1 MTAIGILQAGLM
13 FYILSLFISHKN
25 LFEAFY
31 LSHVSVYAGL
41 VFFSLLYTP
50 LDTLMGLAIG
60 HISRVHEF
68 AADAFA
74 LTTAKQGRYLA
85 DALKRL
91 SVDHLAN
98 LEPHP
103 FYVCLNYS
111 HPPVLERIAA
121 MEAMHP
127 AVHP

>member
-1 MTAIGILQAGLM
+1 
-13 FYILSLFISHKN
+13 

-41 VFFSLLYTP
+41 IFFSLLYAP
-50 LDTLMGLAIG
+50 LETLMGLVIG
-60 HISRVHEF
+60 HISRVHEY
-68 AADAFA
+68 AADTFA
-74 LTTAKQGRYLA
+74 VTTAKQGRYLT

-103 FYVCLNYS
+103 FFVFLNYS

-121 MEAMHP
+121 IEAIQTRP
-127 AVHP
+127 